1 MCVSEIQ
8 LYFSSSEK
16 INIGIKGPKGR
27 QKETEEDD

>member
-27 QKETEEDD
+27 QAEEDD